1 MGVQVLCSKRRPAQ
15 AGAWSVRI
23 ARSSLV
29 LRARGARRVRI
40 EAPREPCGRLEPRG
54 RVGVGFGVGVG
65 VGVGIRIRAGA
76 GELDAPG
83 DGVVREDEVELFDF
97 VEELE
102 GREAFCVRIRGSK
115 YLIKKNG

>member
-1 MGVQVLCSKRRPAQ
+1 M
-15 AGAWSVRI
+15 RI

-29 LRARGARRVRI
+29 LRARGARRVRV
-40 EAPREPCGRLEPRG
+40 EAPREPCGRLGPRRG
-54 RVGVGFGVGVG
+54 GVGFGVGVG

-83 DGVVREDEVELFDF
+83 NGVVREDEVELFDF